1 MIWLLYLVDQWGRR
15 ILLMIGSAGGAVC
28 MYYIGAYIAV
38 ADPESSSTHTVDAG
52 GKSAGKSG
60 PSINEFTSHS
70 FSPVAFFY
78 LWTIFY
84 SPSWNGTPWVI
95 GAEIFPQH
103 VRTFTQACMAAGNWL
118 FA

>member
-60 PSINEFTSHS
+60 SSVNELCLILSLQLPSFTFGPS
-70 FSPVAFFY
+70 FILQA
-78 LWTIFY
+78 
-84 SPSWNGTPWVI
+84 GTALL
-95 GAEIFPQH
+95 G
-103 VRTFTQACMAAGNWL
+103 
-118 FA
+118 